1 VTSQPFRFGLLDMSP
16 AEPGRWRELARRTE
30 DLGFSTL
37 VFSDHTDRS
46 PVAPIPAM
54 AAAAAVTST
63 LRVGTLV
70 LDNDFRNPG
79 LLAKEL
85 TTIDLISEGRLEVG
99 LGAGWLTTDYTQTGL
114 PYDPAPTRLDRLE
127 EAVAVLR
134 GAFAAAPV
142 SFAGTHYR
150 LDGLVTRPA
159 PVQAGGPPILL
170 GGGGPRVLGLAGRTA
185 DIVSVN
191 WSIGSGRFD
200 AAAVRTGSPEA
211 TDAKVALVRQAAG
224 DRSPELHL
232 NCYCVALTD
241 DPDDAVASWIKAIG
255 APNLEVAEVRRSPHV
270 LVGSREEL
278 VEQVLERRDRWGFSY
293 LTCYAAAS
301 DVLAPVVAELAGR

>member
-1 VTSQPFRFGLLDMSP
+1 MTSQPFRFGLLDMSP

-63 LRVGTLV
+63 LRVGALV

-85 TTIDLISEGRLEVG
+85 TTIDLISDGRLEVG

-127 EAVAVLR
+127 EAIAVLR
-134 GAFAAAPV
+134 GAFAAEPV
-142 SFAGTHYR
+142 SFTGTHYR
-150 LDGLVTRPA
+150 LDGLVTRPS
-159 PVQAGGPPILL
+159 PVQVGGPPILL
-170 GGGGPRVLGLAGRTA
+170 GGGGPRVLRLAGRTA

-200 AAAVRTGSPEA
+200 AAAVQTGSPEA
-211 TDAKVALVRQAAG
+211 TDAKIALVREAAG

-232 NCYCVALTD
+232 NCYCAALTD
-241 DPDDAVASWIKAIG
+241 DPDAAVAAWIKAIG
-255 APNLEVAEVRRSPHV
+255 APSLDVAEVRRSPHV

-278 VEQVLERRDRWGFSY
+278 VEQVLERRERWGFSY
-293 LTCYAAAS
+293 LTCYAAAV
-301 DVLAPVVAELAGR
+301 DVLAPVAAELAGR